1 MAPRGRDIY
10 QLTQMVQKYLNA
22 DVRNAVMSQV
32 QDAMERSQ
40 RAIARG
46 RDENVRLERQR
57 RRLER
62 KRLWASRWALLWA
75 IVSVFLVV
83 YVAMGISGM
92 VGTGPDAA
100 MIAGGVAGVAATG
113 ALSIRS
119 TRRMVLLKRAR
130 EEFDRTHKPAE
141 VTAPPLPMPPKSSA
155 AYEPMQRLTEAE
167 DALAQL
173 VRQLS
178 GTQGTPASVPLESVA
193 EVERT
198 GAEAA
203 QALRAV
209 AAQLAAVELARD
221 HAPPMERGPL
231 VDGVRRLR
239 EQLEEGLNG
248 YRGLVAAAGRVVAAS
263 SSAGP
268 KQELTDATDHLAGLA
283 VALRELSDPH

>member
-10 QLTQMVQKYLNA
+10 QLTQMMQKYVNA
-22 DVRNAVMSQV
+22 DVRAAM
-32 QDAMERSQ
+32 QDAMSRTQQALARS
-40 RAIARG
+40 
-46 RDENVRLERQR
+46 RDESVRIERQR

-62 KRLWASRWALLWA
+62 KRLWASRWAVAWA
-75 IVSVFLVV
+75 IVCLFIVV
-83 YVAMGISGM
+83 YVGLAFAGM
-92 VGTGPDAA
+92 VGSGPDAA

-119 TRRMVLLKRAR
+119 TRRMVLLKRAAER
-130 EEFDRTHKPAE
+130 FDEQHKPA
-141 VTAPPLPMPPKSSA
+141 VAAAPRPPMPPKTSA
-155 AYEPMQRLTEAE
+155 AYEPMQRLEEAE

-178 GTQGTPASVPLESVA
+178 GAAGTPSSVPPESVA
-193 EVERT
+193 EAERT

-203 QALRAV
+203 QALRGV

-221 HAPPMERGPL
+221 HAPPMERGAL
-231 VDGVRRLR
+231 IDGVRRLR
-239 EQLEEGLNG
+239 EQLEEGLTG
-248 YRGLVAAAGRVVAAS
+248 YRSLVAAAGRVVAAS

-268 KQELTDATDHLAGLA
+268 KQELADATDHLAGLA

>member
-1 MAPRGRDIY
+1 MAPRGRDIH

-22 DVRNAVMSQV
+22 DVRGNVMAHV
-32 QDAMERSQ
+32 QDAMDRSQ
-40 RAIARG
+40 RALARS
-46 RDENVRLERQR
+46 RDDAARIERQR

-62 KRLWASRWALLWA
+62 KRLWASRWAVVWA
-75 IVSVFLVV
+75 ILSLFMVV
-83 YVAMGISGM
+83 YVALAFTGM
-92 VGTGPDAA
+92 VGEGPDAL

-119 TRRMVLLKRAR
+119 TRRMVLLKRAAER
-130 EEFDRTHKPAE
+130 FDQQHTPSVAAPVR
-141 VTAPPLPMPPKSSA
+141 PPLPPKSSA

-173 VRQLS
+173 VQQLA
-178 GTQGTPASVPLESVA
+178 GTQGTPASVPLDSVQEA
-193 EVERT
+193 ER
-198 GAEAA
+198 AAREAA

-231 VDGVRRLR
+231 IEGVRRLR
-239 EQLEEGLNG
+239 EQLDEGLTG

-263 SSAGP
+263 TSAGP
-268 KQELTDATDHLAGLA
+268 KQELADATDHLAGLA

>member
-10 QLTQMVQKYLNA
+10 QLTQMVQKYVNA
-22 DVRNAVMSQV
+22 DVRNSVMAHV
-32 QDAMERSQ
+32 QDAMARTQEALARS
-40 RAIARG
+40 
-46 RDENVRLERQR
+46 RDETVRIERQR

-62 KRLWASRWALLWA
+62 KRLWASRWALVWA
-75 IVSVFLVV
+75 IVTVFLVV
-83 YVAMGISGM
+83 YVAMAFTGM
-92 VGTGPDAA
+92 VGSGPDAA

-119 TRRMVLLKRAR
+119 TRRMVLLKRAVVR
-130 EEFDRTHKPAE
+130 FDEQHKPA
-141 VTAPPLPMPPKSSA
+141 VSAASRPPMPPKSSA
-155 AYEPMQRLTEAE
+155 AYEPMERLSEAE

-173 VRQLS
+173 VHQLS
-178 GTQGTPASVPLESVA
+178 GTAGTPASVPLESVA
-193 EVERT
+193 EAERT

-221 HAPPMERGPL
+221 HAPPMERAPL
-231 VDGVRRLR
+231 IEGVRRLH
-239 EQLEEGLNG
+239 EQLEEGLTG

-283 VALRELSDPH
+283 VALRELSDPY

>member
-10 QLTQMVQKYLNA
+10 QLTQMVNKYVNA
-22 DVRNAVMSQV
+22 EVRDSMKAHFQNAVARTQE
-32 QDAMERSQ
+32 ALE
-40 RAIARG
+40 RG
-46 RDENVRLERQR
+46 RDESIRIERQR

-62 KRLWASRWALLWA
+62 KRLWASRWALAWA
-75 IVSVFLVV
+75 ILCVFLVV
-83 YVAMGISGM
+83 YVAMAFTGM
-92 VGTGPDAA
+92 VGEGPDPA

-119 TRRMVLLKRAR
+119 TRRMLLLKRAR
-130 EEFDRTHKPAE
+130 AEFDRQHKPAA
-141 VTAPPLPMPPKSSA
+141 VSPPPRPPMPPKDSA
-155 AYEPMQRLTEAE
+155 AHEPMQRLAEAE

-178 GTQGTPASVPLESVA
+178 GTPGTSVPVDSVTEA
-193 EVERT
+193 ERT

-231 VDGVRRLR
+231 IDGVRRLR

-263 SSAGP
+263 TSAGP
-268 KQELTDATDHLAGLA
+268 TQELADATDHLAGLA
-283 VALRELSDPH
+283 MALRELSDPH